1 MTRARNATTGIW
13 LVRLYPAGWRER
25 YEDEFVAMLEDAQPS
40 LTDYADIL
48 LGALD
53 ARLFLRDA
61 TGRTLSMLTRYRAAN
76 VAVFCSWIAFVLA
89 GLALNGQ
96 LDDSPY
102 VPLMRERADLGGLW
116 LVLQA
121 GAVIS
126 LLAVLAGGL
135 PIALAVW
142 RNSPEQRRWFLIP
155 VICFLLVVAPVAIAV
170 ILAQTGVLHPVT
182 TPPPWTH
189 SALIAYEILFVL
201 CAIASTYAVTR
212 AVQLGSVGEE
222 AYRFALIPAT
232 VTVGAMAVMLGATV
246 VWGLLAGAAL
256 PAEFYRTPFAWP
268 SNLTFVTWLLIVAVM
283 AVATTVGA
291 IALLRG
297 FAARSSDSQSPALA

>member
-1 MTRARNATTGIW
+1 MTHARGAW

-25 YEDEFVAMLEDAQPS
+25 YEDEFVATLEDARLS

-53 ARLFLRDA
+53 ARLFFRDA
-61 TGRTLSMLTRYRAAN
+61 TERTLTMLTRLRAAN

-89 GLALNGQ
+89 GLSLNGQ
-96 LDDSPY
+96 LDDSAF
-102 VPLMRERADLGGLW
+102 VPLMRERADLHAAW
-116 LVLQA
+116 LILQA

-142 RNSPEQRRWFLIP
+142 RNSPAQRRWFLVP
-155 VICFLLVVAPVAIAV
+155 ALCFLLVLIPPAIAV
-170 ILAQTGVLHPVT
+170 VLTLTGVLQPVT
-182 TPPPWTH
+182 TPPSWTH
-189 SALIAYEILFVL
+189 PGLIAYEILFVL
-201 CAIASTYAVTR
+201 CAVASTYAVAR

-222 AYRFALIPAT
+222 TYRYALLPAA
-232 VTVGAMAVMLGATV
+232 VTVGAMAVMLVATV

-256 PAEFYRTPFAWP
+256 PGEFYRTPLTWP
-268 SNLTFVTWLLIVAVM
+268 SNLTFATWLLIVAVM
-283 AVATTVGA
+283 ALATAVGA
-291 IALLRG
+291 TGLLRG
-297 FAARSSDSQSPALA
+297 FAARGGSQSPVLA